1 MAHPLRHLRFWLT
14 LGWGLVLAVVVLS
27 LIPMAEQTGIRYLD
41 KLEHASAYFAM
52 TAWFCQIYP
61 NRWRVG
67 LAFFLLG
74 GCIELLQGW
83 LGFREMSLKDQIAN
97 SLGIALALLFSQL
110 TSDLLARFEAR
121 LRRALASP

>member
-1 MAHPLRHLRFWLT
+1 MPFPLRHPRFWLS

-27 LIPMAEQTGIRYLD
+27 LIPMAEQSGIRHLD
-41 KLEHASAYFAM
+41 KIEHALAYFAM

-67 LAFFLLG
+67 LAFFCLG
-74 GCIELLQGW
+74 GTIELLQGW

-97 SLGIALALLFSQL
+97 SLGVLLGMYFSARASNVL
-110 TSDLLARFEAR
+110 TRIEAH
-121 LRRALASP
+121 LRRAPAS